1 VRVLVVAAHPD
12 DEVLGAG
19 ATLARHVDR
28 GDEVHACVLS
38 EGATSRYED
47 DMVSELVQCG
57 KRAAEVI
64 GLRSLRFEQLP
75 DQRLDLLP
83 LIEVTQAV
91 EDLVDAVR
99 PDVVYT
105 HFPWDVNSD
114 HAVVAR
120 CVWTAC
126 RPYRFPFVRMLA
138 AFETPSSTEWA
149 LPGEHRRFEPQRF
162 VDVSATLSRKL
173 DAMRCYHSEL
183 RAYPHPRSL
192 RALQERAAYWGSV
205 VGLAAAE
212 PFLVLRELA

>member
-1 VRVLVVAAHPD
+1 MKVLVVAAHPD

-19 ATLARHVDR
+19 ATLAKHVDQ

-57 KRAAEVI
+57 KQAAEVI

-91 EDLVDAVR
+91 EDVVDTVR
-99 PDVVYT
+99 PEVVYT

-126 RPYRFPFVRMLA
+126 RPYRFPSVRMVA

-149 LPGEHRRFEPQRF
+149 LPGEHRRFEPQRY
-162 VDVSATLSRKL
+162 VDVSATLTRKL

-205 VGLAAAE
+205 VGLPAAE
-212 PFLVLRELA
+212 PFLVLREMA